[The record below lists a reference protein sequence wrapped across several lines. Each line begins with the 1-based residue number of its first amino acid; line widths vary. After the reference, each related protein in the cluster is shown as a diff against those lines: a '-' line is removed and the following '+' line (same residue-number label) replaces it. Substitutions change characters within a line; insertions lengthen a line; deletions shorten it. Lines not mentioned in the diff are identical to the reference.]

1 MQVKIQF
8 NLIDLSEIQKR
19 DERVKTIRL
28 LQKALLLVFERK
40 WDFVVVKLACFLNH
54 GRLHLYKSRHGQMI
68 NYKERS

>member
-19 DERVKTIRL
+19 DERVKIIRL

-40 WDFVVVKLACFLNH
+40 WDFVVVQLFNCS
-54 GRLHLYKSRHGQMI
+54 KSWAFTLI
-68 NYKERS
+68 

>member
-19 DERVKTIRL
+19 DERVKIIRL
-28 LQKALLLVFERK
+28 LQKALLLVFKRK
-40 WDFVVVKLACFLNH
+40 WDFVVVQLTCFLNH
-54 GRLHLYKSRHGQMI
+54 GRLHSYKSRHGQMI